1 MSIVLSFRGPSSSAS
16 PAATQV
22 TAKRPGIRIGQ
33 KVVSALWAWKTRLR
47 NRAELRALMERAD
60 DRMLAHVGLTRFQV
74 ADEAGRPFWQG

>member
-33 KVVSALWAWKTRLR
+33 KVVSALWAWKMRLR
-47 NRAELRALMERAD
+47 SRAELRALMERAD
-60 DRMLAHVGLTRFQV
+60 DRMHADVGLTRSQL
-74 ADEAGRPFWQG
+74 ADQSGRPFWQG